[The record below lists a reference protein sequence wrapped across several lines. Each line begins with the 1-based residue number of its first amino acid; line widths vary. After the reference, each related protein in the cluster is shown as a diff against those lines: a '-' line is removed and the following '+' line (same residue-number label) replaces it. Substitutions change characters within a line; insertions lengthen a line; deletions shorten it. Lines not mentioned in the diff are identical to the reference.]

1 MDKSVLINNLI
12 NLFKPIVT
20 ELGYEFYYLEFIK
33 EDGENYL
40 RIYIDSK
47 NGIGLNDCEKVSRRI
62 SEILDE
68 EDPISSSYYLEV
80 SSPGIFRTLFTDEH
94 LNKYVN
100 SNISLNLNKLY
111 QGKRKFEGKL
121 IKVDTDNI
129 IIDYENV
136 DFSIPRDII
145 DKVILKGELKE
156 V

>member
-1 MDKSVLINNLI
+1 MDKEALINNLMK
-12 NLFKPIVT
+12 LLKPVVT
-20 ELGYEFYYLEFIK
+20 ELGYEFYYLEFVK

-40 RIYIDSK
+40 RVYIDSK
-47 NGIGLNDCEKVSRRI
+47 NGISLNDCEKVSRKI
-62 SEILDE
+62 SEILDK

-94 LNKYVN
+94 LNRYIN

-121 IKVDTDNI
+121 VKFDSDNI
-129 IIDYENV
+129 IINYENV
-136 DFSIPRDII
+136 DFLIPRDIV